1 MVRPGVEVDEDCEIL
16 PVDAM
21 EDDAWEADDSQKRRY
36 YVGKFAFEKRD
47 PNTGRLTSLRLFSG
61 RLRMPDPPVR
71 FLVGPKAQ
79 SPIRWD
85 SFSGLSPTE
94 SESSEDSEPSEE
106 SESVGSRP
114 VPEHVPESEEED
126 VVMTEADMER
136 NANFFLE
143 KVCDEAGMLKEDFF
157 EEAKESMARYLRKK
171 RVGSL

>member
-36 YVGKFAFEKRD
+36 YVGKCASEKRD

-61 RLRMPDPPVR
+61 RLRMPEPPLR
-71 FLVGPKAQ
+71 FQIAPRAQ

-94 SESSEDSEPSEE
+94 SDSSGSSDPSAE

-114 VPEHVPESEEED
+114 VPEHVSDSEDED
-126 VVMTEADMER
+126 VVMTKADMER
-136 NANFFLE
+136 NATFFLE
-143 KVCDEAGMLKEDFF
+143 KVFDEAGSLRKSFID
-157 EEAKESMARYLRKK
+157 EAKDSMAQYLRKK
-171 RVGSL
+171 RGGSL